1 MKRIVVLIIVAV
13 FSFPTMAQDNK
24 QKKLELKGDLIS
36 ATLYH
41 DNGEV
46 AQIGFYTKE
55 GKLQGEWNSF
65 DKNGIHTAKAYYDDG
80 NKVGTWIFYNG
91 NTKKEV
97 SYVDSRV
104 SEVKTWE
111 VTGTRVV
118 TNKP

>member
-1 MKRIVVLIIVAV
+1 MKRFAVLIIVALLAV
-13 FSFPTMAQDNK
+13 PVMAQIDK
-24 QKKLELKGDLIS
+24 QKKLELTGDLIS

-46 AQIGFYTKE
+46 AQVGFYTKD
-55 GKLQGEWNSF
+55 GKLQGEWNSY
-65 DKNGIHTAKAYYDDG
+65 DNNGIHTAKAFYDNG
-80 NKVGTWIFYNG
+80 EKVGTWTFYNG

-97 SYVDSRV
+97 RYVDSRI

-118 TNKP
+118 SNKP